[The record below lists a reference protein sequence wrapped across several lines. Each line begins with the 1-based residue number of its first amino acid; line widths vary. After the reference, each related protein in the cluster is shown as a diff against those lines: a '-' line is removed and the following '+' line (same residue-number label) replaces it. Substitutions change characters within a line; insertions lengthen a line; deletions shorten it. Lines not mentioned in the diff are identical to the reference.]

1 MFVKMKSK
9 RCKLSP
15 QRASNQQNNTRK
27 GANIDNNFEKKQK
40 SLSITISYDYIW
52 LENRKRNFTADRTT
66 ILR

>member
-27 GANIDNNFEKKQK
+27 GANIDNIFAKNQK
-40 SLSITISYDYIW
+40 PLSITISYDYIW
-52 LENRKRNFTADRTT
+52 LENRKRKFTVDRTT